1 VTLDKYEAVNGILV
15 DLFNDILDIESKAVI
30 TGDFDDIT
38 NNDMHIIEAIGD
50 QELKNMSTV
59 AKALNVTLGTL
70 TIAIN
75 SLVKKGYVTRQRS
88 ERDKRVVFI
97 SLLPKGVK
105 AYNHHQK
112 FHKDMVEA
120 TIRELGGE
128 EIEVLI
134 RALQNLKG
142 FFLNI

>member
-1 VTLDKYEAVNGILV
+1 MTLDKYEAVNGILV

>member
-1 VTLDKYEAVNGILV
+1 MDKYEAVNGILV